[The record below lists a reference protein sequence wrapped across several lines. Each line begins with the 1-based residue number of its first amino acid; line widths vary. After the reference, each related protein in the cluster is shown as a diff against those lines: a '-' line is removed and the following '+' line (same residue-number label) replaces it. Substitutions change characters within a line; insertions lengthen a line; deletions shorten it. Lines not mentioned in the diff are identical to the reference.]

1 MLSFQRLGVALSLEL
16 GVAAVAEGRI
26 DSVLTSAQ
34 VDGFGFGSLEP
45 HGLEFASR
53 VAAIAEGLAGA
64 LAAGAPIVALAGFNG
79 DGKWTFLCNLGF

>member
-26 DSVLTSAQ
+26 GSVLASAQ
-34 VDGFGFGSLEP
+34 VDGFGFGGLEL

-53 VAAIAEGLAGA
+53 VAAITEGLARA
-64 LAAGAPIVALAGFNG
+64 PAAGAPIVALAGFNG